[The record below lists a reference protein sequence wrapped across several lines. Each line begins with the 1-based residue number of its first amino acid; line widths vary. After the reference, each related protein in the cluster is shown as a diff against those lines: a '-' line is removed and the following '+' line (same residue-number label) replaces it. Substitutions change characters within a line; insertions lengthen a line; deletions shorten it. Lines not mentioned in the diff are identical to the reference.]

1 MTELEKANKT
11 IEELLR
17 INEELAG
24 TNGQKEKAR
33 LRIYELE
40 AKLQKAIE
48 EREKFRWKLIHREEV
63 LKEAVKEAIREIVLH
78 DEDGRTDERKDI
90 CGMYRNRNS
99 LHDTHDSKF
108 HLSVLLGSQTQER
121 GLQDENRAERER
133 NNDNRRNKRNVFQWE
148 GK

>member
-1 MTELEKANKT
+1 MFRVRYGGSDDRREGRMTELEKANKT

-24 TNGQKEKAR
+24 TNGQGEKAR

-78 DEDGRTDERKDI
+78 DEG
-90 CGMYRNRNS
+90 
-99 LHDTHDSKF
+99 
-108 HLSVLLGSQTQER
+108 
-121 GLQDENRAERER
+121 
-133 NNDNRRNKRNVFQWE
+133 WE
-148 GK
+148 DR

>member
-1 MTELEKANKT
+1 MQTLGKGGVNEFYIRFNNRRLFWVRYGGSDDRREGRMTELEKANKT

-24 TNGQKEKAR
+24 ANGQEEKAR

-63 LKEAVKEAIREIVLH
+63 LKKAVKEAIREIVLH
-78 DEDGRTDERKDI
+78 DEG
-90 CGMYRNRNS
+90 
-99 LHDTHDSKF
+99 
-108 HLSVLLGSQTQER
+108 
-121 GLQDENRAERER
+121 
-133 NNDNRRNKRNVFQWE
+133 WE
-148 GK
+148 DR